1 VDLLQSKKI
10 NLVTARKLLQEIIFG
25 NPESPSEV
33 GESTQNINIHTYI
46 YIYIYIY
53 IFLGGGGLFIRACV
67 LHAVYIAWSWK
78 LHFQLTHCPLHPITE
93 D

>member
-1 VDLLQSKKI
+1 MDLLQSKKI
-10 NLVTARKLLQEIIFG
+10 NLVTARKLLQEIISG

-33 GESTQNINIHTYI
+33 GGSTKNINI

-53 IFLGGGGLFIRACV
+53 FWGVGVLFARACV
-67 LHAVYIAWSWK
+67 LNAVHIAWPWK
-78 LHFQLTHCPLHPITE
+78 LHLQVTHYPLHPITE